1 MFIRPPH
8 RILLVAAGLFVSTGL
23 VLSKEIDLWFV
34 PMSQEGPQTPG
45 LLAWIKEHFSKDLP
59 KGVTVPGN
67 YGPPI
72 YQDAQ
77 QKFIV
82 QGRRGK
88 PDVIEGVLEGM
99 IAYQKAGLITPIDD
113 LFSQWPDKDKFIPST
128 IKALTINGKLYG
140 VPYNTNVRV
149 LLYRKDIL
157 QKYNLQPPKTW
168 EEMLDD
174 AAMISTKETGVAGLG
189 LTTKAGS
196 VRTFQEFI
204 SFFFQVNGGQNPF
217 KYDEAT
223 QKWSINT
230 TPEKLAQVLALYH
243 DAFFKANPSAANQ
256 NTRGNDYQATD
267 ADYVA
272 GKSAMV
278 PMGPWIYSYR
288 KTGDT
293 ARKILEENTGVVAL
307 PLPPG
312 GTQATYLEVKPIM
325 INAAT
330 KDKSDGW
337 ELIKLLCSKD
347 FVAMDAKL
355 EGINPPR
362 QDVADLPDFKSDWW
376 QQAFTQQ
383 ISTGVALAPINW
395 GLVVNDITEA
405 LQKVIYQNNAADK
418 TGQEL
423 YNTLQQRA
431 QNNQL

>member
-1 MFIRPPH
+1 MLTRSPQ
-8 RILLVAAGLFVSTGL
+8 RMLLAAISLFLSAGLVFN
-23 VLSKEIDLWFV
+23 KELDLWFV

-45 LLAWIKEHFSKDLP
+45 LLAWAKEHFPKDLP
-59 KGVTVPGN
+59 KGVSVPGN

-113 LFSQWPDKDKFIPST
+113 LFNQWP
-128 IKALTINGKLYG
+128 
-140 VPYNTNVRV
+140 
-149 LLYRKDIL
+149 
-157 QKYNLQPPKTW
+157 
-168 EEMLDD
+168 
-174 AAMISTKETGVAGLG
+174 
-189 LTTKAGS
+189 
-196 VRTFQEFI
+196 
-204 SFFFQVNGGQNPF
+204 
-217 KYDEAT
+217 
-223 QKWSINT
+223 
-230 TPEKLAQVLALYH
+230 
-243 DAFFKANPSAANQ
+243 
-256 NTRGNDYQATD
+256 
-267 ADYVA
+267 
-272 GKSAMV
+272 
-278 PMGPWIYSYR
+278 
-288 KTGDT
+288 
-293 ARKILEENTGVVAL
+293 
-307 PLPPG
+307 
-312 GTQATYLEVKPIM
+312 
-325 INAAT
+325 
-330 KDKSDGW
+330 W

-423 YNTLQQRA
+423 YNTLQQRRRTTNCRGTR
-431 QNNQL
+431 NNRRVGGMVGGRNRYSLRRICFALL